1 MEIAFAYGNAH
12 IALDLPDERVLAVC
26 RANGLPGV
34 PDLAAEIERA
44 LRNPIESPS
53 LESLA
58 AGKKSAALVVDDVS
72 RPVPYPE
79 VLAPV
84 LETLIRAG
92 IHEDRIS
99 VIVATGLHRPM
110 TSEELDSWIGPYRG
124 RVRIFNHE
132 PDDRSH
138 LVDLGVTS
146 LGTRIK
152 INRTFAD
159 AELKV
164 LTGDVDYHQFC
175 GYGGGAK
182 SVYPGLADRAAIETN
197 HSRMEIP
204 GTGMGRIEGNPVREE
219 IDEAGRIAGVDF
231 ILNVVQNSRK
241 EVVAAFAGDLIAA
254 HRAGAQLIDRM
265 YKLSVPARADVV
277 IASPGGYP
285 KDIDLYQSQKALS
298 AARRVVRDGG
308 RIFILAECREGHGS
322 ELFDRWMR
330 EARTPDD
337 IFRRIRER
345 FIMGGHKAYQY
356 VRDMQGVE
364 VYLYSSLPA
373 EQVEA
378 YWLKPLGSP
387 QEILDLIRREDRII
401 CLPDAALTCVE
412 CV

>member
-1 MEIAFAYGNAH
+1 MDVTFKYGDTSMT
-12 IALDLPDERVLAVC
+12 LDLPEERILAVC
-26 RANGLPGV
+26 RANDLPGV
-34 PDLAAEIERA
+34 PELPAEIERA
-44 LRNPIESPS
+44 LRNPIESPP

-58 AGKKSAALVVDDVS
+58 AGKRSAAVVVDDIS

-79 VLAPV
+79 VLVPV
-84 LETLIRAG
+84 LDVLIRAG
-92 IHEDRIS
+92 IPEHNIS
-99 VIVATGLHRPM
+99 VIVATGIHRAM
-110 TSEELDSWIGPYRG
+110 TPEELDAWIGPYRE

-132 PDDRSH
+132 PDDPSE
-138 LVDLGVTS
+138 LVDVGTTS

-152 INRTFAD
+152 INRTFME

-182 SVYPGLADRAAIETN
+182 SVYPGLADHAAIETN

-219 IDEAGRIAGVDF
+219 IDEAGRMAGADF

-241 EVVAAFAGDLIAA
+241 EVVAAFGGDLIAA
-254 HRAGAQLIDRM
+254 HGAGAQLIDKM
-265 YKLSVPARADVV
+265 YKMQVPARADVV

-298 AARRVVRDGG
+298 AAKRVVKDGG

-330 EARTPDD
+330 EARSPED

-356 VRDMQGVE
+356 VRDTQGVE

-373 EQVEA
+373 EQVET
-378 YWLKPLGSP
+378 YWLRPLSSP
-387 QEILDLIRREDRII
+387 QGIPDIIGAEDTII

-412 CV
+412 CR